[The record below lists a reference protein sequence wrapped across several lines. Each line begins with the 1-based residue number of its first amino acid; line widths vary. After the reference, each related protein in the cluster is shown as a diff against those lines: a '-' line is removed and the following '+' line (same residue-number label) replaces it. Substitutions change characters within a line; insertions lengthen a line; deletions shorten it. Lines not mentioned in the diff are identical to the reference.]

1 MADAALASSPED
13 TQDKAAQPGF
23 FFYMSLVL
31 LALVFIGFSK
41 TFYLRAFFEQEAFM
55 TDAYMT
61 RELYIHGSVMTA
73 WYVLLVIQTFLIG
86 RGAYGV
92 HKIMGIAGLALAV
105 AVILT
110 GIPVITGFAPRLV
123 SAGLE
128 AEMVLP
134 IISVL
139 IWFDILALV
148 AFAGLVGMA
157 VLLRGD
163 GNAHKR
169 LMLLASITFMLPA
182 TFRMVNGFAPDWP
195 AMPIA
200 LAISL
205 LLLAILAAYDLR
217 TLRKLHPATLF
228 GGITVAA
235 LTALG
240 FVIGASGAGQGFVAG
255 MLS

>member
-1 MADAALASSPED
+1 MADAALAPSPE
-13 TQDKAAQPGF
+13 TAQETPARPGF
-23 FFYMSLVL
+23 FFYMSLVM

-41 TFYLRAFFEQEAFM
+41 TFYLRAFFEQEEFMSDAF
-55 TDAYMT
+55 MT
-61 RELYIHGSVMTA
+61 RELYIHGSVMTG

-92 HKIMGIAGLALAV
+92 HKVMGLAGLALAA

-110 GIPVITGFAPRLV
+110 GIPVITGFAPRLI

-128 AEMVLP
+128 ADMVLP

-139 IWFDILALV
+139 IWFDILALA

-182 TFRMVNGFAPDWP
+182 TFRIVNGYAPDWP

-200 LAISL
+200 LIVSL
-205 LLLAILAAYDLR
+205 LLLAVMAVYDFR

-228 GGITVAA
+228 GGIAVAA

-255 MLS
+255 ML

>member
-13 TQDKAAQPGF
+13 TQEKAAQAGF

-41 TFYLRAFFEQEAFM
+41 TFYLRAFFEQEEFMSDAFM
-55 TDAYMT
+55 T
-61 RELYIHGSVMTA
+61 REIYIHGSVMTA
-73 WYVLLVIQTFLIG
+73 WYILLVTQTFLIG
-86 RGAYGV
+86 RGAYRV

-105 AVILT
+105 AMILT
-110 GIPVITGFAPRLV
+110 GIPVITGFAPRLID
-123 SAGLE
+123 AGLD
-128 AEMVLP
+128 ADMVLP

-148 AFAGLVGMA
+148 AFGLLVGLA
-157 VLLRGD
+157 IVHRQTGT
-163 GNAHKR
+163 AHKR
-169 LMLLASITFMLPA
+169 LMMMASITFMLPA
-182 TFRMVNGFAPDWP
+182 TFRIVNGFAPDWP

-200 LAISL
+200 LVVSVL
-205 LLLAILAAYDLR
+205 LLTAMAAHDLVA
-217 TLRKLHPATLF
+217 LRKLHPATLF
-228 GGITVAA
+228 GGSIVAA

-255 MLS
+255 ML